1 MSFIITLFVNT
12 AAGGMSFGGWMWYL
26 LTSIFP
32 VSIIAGISGYF
43 QAFRNVRLWVY
54 WILCAFLGFLIPLF
68 MGSVGAA
75 LMLILEYGFERVMY
89 SSANK
94 IMHDYFKL
102 APNMP

>member
-1 MSFIITLFVNT
+1 
-12 AAGGMSFGGWMWYL
+12 MWYL